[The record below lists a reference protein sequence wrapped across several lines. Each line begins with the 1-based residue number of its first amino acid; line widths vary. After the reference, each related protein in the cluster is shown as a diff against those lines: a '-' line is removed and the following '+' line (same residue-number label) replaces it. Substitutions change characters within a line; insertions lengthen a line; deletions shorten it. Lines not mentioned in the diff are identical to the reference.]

1 MKNSKKDDISN
12 NEDIPNIK
20 TEESEEQN
28 NNKEN
33 KNEIKENKNNDETN
47 KNEKDNKKLKKEKAK
62 KANKNEKTKKSNN
75 DEINNEE
82 PKKQMGFFNKVWW
95 SITKI
100 EKYPEL
106 ASEGLWRAISYLF
119 VLSVILS
126 LVTSCRTISIT
137 KKEVKTGIESLSFD
151 FTYKDGILN
160 VESDDQPITVENE
173 ELGRIIIDTKTEDEN
188 KINEYKNSIE
198 NKQEAIVVLKD
209 KVLIANLSYES
220 GNIQNPTIN
229 VIEKKYTDLKDQ
241 YKLDINE
248 FTKQELLDYLSS
260 SKMNEVYWN
269 YFLAMFAAGWLF
281 IIVNLLA
288 YVILISFF
296 GYATVWMLKLKVKY
310 SAVFSMTIYAIT
322 LSVIIDIFYQ
332 LLNIFVDF
340 KIEIDTLTVLL
351 TAIYLFAAIFMIK
364 DDFNKKQGQLQKI
377 KDEEKETKN
386 EYKEKLA
393 ENPDKRENK
402 ENKESKK
409 DEKEKNDNEDNNES
423 KNKED
428 HPVEGSEA

>member
-1 MKNSKKDDISN
+1 MKNNKDKDDIIK
-12 NEDIPNIK
+12 NEDIPN
-20 TEESEEQN
+20 
-28 NNKEN
+28 
-33 KNEIKENKNNDETN
+33 NEIEE
-47 KNEKDNKKLKKEKAK
+47 NEKIEKNKMPKSVSNETKEQ
-62 KANKNEKTKKSNN
+62 E
-75 DEINNEE
+75 
-82 PKKQMGFFNKVWW
+82 KQMSFFKKVWW

-106 ASEGLWRAISYLF
+106 AAEGFWKALSYLF
-119 VLSVILS
+119 ILSIILS
-126 LVTSCRTISIT
+126 LATSCRTISIT
-137 KKEVKTGIESLSFD
+137 KKELKAGIESLSFD

-160 VESDDQPITVENE
+160 VESDEQPITVEND
-173 ELGRIIIDTKTEDEN
+173 ELGRIIIDTKAEDEK
-188 KINEYKNSIE
+188 KINEYKTSIE

-209 KVLIANLSYES
+209 KVLIANLNYES

-229 VIEKKYTDLKDQ
+229 VLEKKYTDLKEK
-241 YKLDINE
+241 YKLEINE
-248 FTKQELLDYLSS
+248 FNKQGLLDYLSS

-269 YFLAMFAAGWLF
+269 YFFAMFVAGWLF

-296 GYATVWMLKLKVKY
+296 GYATVWILKLKVKY

-332 LLNIFVDF
+332 LLNVFVNF

-351 TAIYLFAAIFMIK
+351 TAIYLFAAIFMMK

-377 KDEEKETKN
+377 KDEEKESQKEYN
-386 EYKEKLA
+386 ERLA
-393 ENPDKRENK
+393 EDPDK
-402 ENKESKK
+402 
-409 DEKEKNDNEDNNES
+409 KEKNENKKDGKEKDKKDDEDKNES

-428 HPVEGSEA
+428 NQVEGSEA